1 MGAEI
6 DRLDTPRL
14 MTPSSQTALLE
25 SITRAMGQVRAEYE
39 TEDEL
44 YQRFSAPL
52 YFHKLLGLTPAFL
65 IGGRGTGKTTTL
77 RSMSYRGQ
85 AQVTGSSDPGSWP
98 VIGGYWKVEPS
109 VVTAFKGRG
118 VDEEIWTRVFSH
130 YLNLR
135 LSALVVDFVRWHDT
149 NHEHVDLDP
158 HRLNLFARSLHLGRS
173 EDIAG
178 LASEIDLALVDI
190 ESKLNGS
197 ISALTTSAL
206 SVLGRPLEYLFD
218 AIGSTGV
225 TRKQPFMFCLDEFE
239 NLVPYQK
246 RIVNTLIKQAGAGPF
261 TFKVGV
267 RNTIAIDPSTLVDG
281 QPIQDPA
288 DFTKID
294 IVADLKDESFE
305 QFAATVVSQRLNLVP
320 DPALAPDALLPA
332 IAADDEAA
340 LLGALE
346 LKNQLRADV
355 MRSEAHTAEDVAFV
369 DAATPLESALAVR
382 WAESHQE
389 PTWATVRWAV
399 ENPAKWRTR
408 VNNYGY
414 AALFTIKSNR
424 VGPRKYYAGWKT
436 YCQMA
441 DGNIRYMIRL
451 VHEALRLHV
460 IAGDPLTNPV
470 SIADQTDAA
479 TRVGETTVRDLQG
492 WSRQGAD
499 LTRLT
504 LGLGSIFGSLA
515 REAALS
521 TPEVNQFRVGYSG
534 SMASSVDVERLLG
547 EAVGQGVLIGFEGD
561 KNARLSGATPEM
573 DYQLHPVLSPFFVY
587 SPRSKR
593 RMTLQADQVVA
604 LTKRETASSTVRK
617 VLAGRGASA
626 KHLPDELTLFSDGA
640 RD

>member
-1 MGAEI
+1 MSP
-6 DRLDTPRL
+6 T
-14 MTPSSQTALLE
+14 SQTALLE

-39 TEDEL
+39 NDDDL
-44 YQRFSAPL
+44 YRRFSAPL

-85 AQVTGSSDPGSWP
+85 AKVSKSSDPGLWP
-98 VIGGYWKVEPS
+98 VIGAYWKVEPS

-118 VDEEIWTRVFSH
+118 VDEDTWTRVFSH

-135 LSALVVDFVRWHDT
+135 LSALVVDFARWAHD
-149 NHEHVDLDP
+149 NHRPITFDK
-158 HRLNLFARSLHLGRS
+158 HRVTLFTRALHLRQV
-173 EDIAG
+173 EDIEE
-178 LASEIDLALVDI
+178 LANEIDLALVDI

-197 ISALTTSAL
+197 ISALSGSPL
-206 SVLGRPLEYLFD
+206 SLLGRPLEHLFD
-218 AIGSTGV
+218 AIGPTGV
-225 TRKQPFMFCLDEFE
+225 TRERPFMFCLDEFE

-246 RIVNTLIKQAGAGPF
+246 KIVNTLIKQVGSGPF
-261 TFKVGV
+261 TFKIGV

-305 QFAATVVSQRLNLVP
+305 QFAATVVTQRLDLVSEP
-320 DPALAPDALLPA
+320 VLAPSELLPA
-332 IAADDEAA
+332 ISADDEAV
-340 LLGALE
+340 LLGADE
-346 LKNQLRADV
+346 LKKHLRQEVLNSA
-355 MRSEAHTAEDVAFV
+355 AHTAADLQFV

-382 WAESHQE
+382 WAESHGE
-389 PTWATVRWAV
+389 PVSELVQWAV
-399 ENPAKWRTR
+399 KHPAKWQTR
-408 VNNYGY
+408 IVNYSY
-414 AALFTIKSNR
+414 AALFTIRTNR

-460 IAGDPLTNPV
+460 LSDNPLDEAV
-470 SIADQTDAA
+470 SIVDQTDAA

-534 SMASSVDVERLLG
+534 SMASSLEVERLLG

-561 KNARLSGATPEM
+561 KNARRSGATPEM

-593 RMTLQADQVVA
+593 RMTLQADQVVS
-604 LTKRETASSTVRK
+604 LTKRETAGPTVRK
-617 VLAGRGASA
+617 VLATRGAA
-626 KHLPDELTLFSDGA
+626 ARNLPDEITLFSDA
-640 RD
+640 IRD

>member
-1 MGAEI
+1 MSPA
-6 DRLDTPRL
+6 TQA
-14 MTPSSQTALLE
+14 SLLE
-25 SITRAMGQVRAEYE
+25 SITHAMGQVRAEYE
-39 TEDEL
+39 NDDDL
-44 YQRFSAPL
+44 YRRFSAPL
-52 YFHKLLGLTPAFL
+52 YFHKLLGITPAFL

-85 AQVTGSSDPGSWP
+85 ARVSGSSDPGSWP
-98 VIGGYWKVEPS
+98 VIGAYWKVEPS
-109 VVTAFKGRG
+109 VVSAFKGRG
-118 VDEEIWTRVFSH
+118 VDEDTWTRVFSH

-135 LSALVVDFVRWHDT
+135 LSALVVDFARWADAHHSRISVDTHRITLFVRALHLA
-149 NHEHVDLDP
+149 HVEDLD
-158 HRLNLFARSLHLGRS
+158 
-173 EDIAG
+173 G
-178 LASEIDLALVDI
+178 LAREIDLALVDI

-197 ISALTTSAL
+197 ISALSTSEL
-206 SVLGRPLEYLFD
+206 SLLGRPLEHLFD
-218 AIGSTGV
+218 ALGTTGV
-225 TRKQPFMFCLDEFE
+225 KRERPFVFCLDEFE

-246 RIVNTLIKQAGAGPF
+246 RIVNTLIKQVGSGPF
-261 TFKVGV
+261 TFKIGV

-281 QPIQDPA
+281 QPLQDPA
-288 DFTKID
+288 DFTKVD

-305 QFAATVVSQRLNLVP
+305 QFAATVVTQRLGLVP
-320 DPALAPDALLPA
+320 GSALPPSELLPA
-332 IAADDEAA
+332 IAADDEAV
-340 LLGALE
+340 LLGARD
-346 LKNQLRADV
+346 LKQQLLQDTKN
-355 MRSEAHTAEDVAFV
+355 SPDHTAEHLAFV
-369 DAATPLESALAVR
+369 EAATPLESALAVR
-382 WAESHQE
+382 WAESHGE
-389 PTWATVRWAV
+389 SVADLVRWAV
-399 ENPAKWRTR
+399 ENPAKWQTR
-408 VNNYGY
+408 VVNYGY
-414 AALFTIKSNR
+414 ATLFTIRTNR

-460 IAGDPLTNPV
+460 LSENTLDRMV

-534 SMASSVDVERLLG
+534 SMASSLEVERLLG
-547 EAVGQGVLIGFEGD
+547 EAVGQGVLIGFDGD
-561 KNARLSGATPEM
+561 KNARRSGATPEM
-573 DYQLHPVLSPFFVY
+573 DYQLHPVLSAFFVY

-593 RMTLQADQVVA
+593 RMTLQADQIIS
-604 LTKRETASSTVRK
+604 LTKRETASNTVRK
-617 VLAGRGASA
+617 VLATRGASA
-626 KHLPDELTLFSDGA
+626 KKLPDEITLFTEPD

>member
-1 MGAEI
+1 M
-6 DRLDTPRL
+6 
-14 MTPSSQTALLE
+14 SVSNQTALLE
-25 SITRAMGQVRAEYE
+25 AITRAMGQVRAEYE
-39 TEDEL
+39 NDDDL
-44 YQRFSAPL
+44 YRRFSAPL

-85 AQVTGSSDPGSWP
+85 AQVSGSQDPGAWP
-98 VIGGYWKVEPS
+98 VIGAYWKVEPS

-118 VDEEIWTRVFSH
+118 VLEDDWIRVFSH

-135 LSALVVDFVRWHDT
+135 LSALVLDFARWADAHHAPVT
-149 NHEHVDLDP
+149 LDH
-158 HRLNLFARSLHLGRS
+158 HRAALFTRSLHLGAA
-173 EDIAG
+173 ENLEG
-178 LASEIDLALVDI
+178 LANEIDLALVDI

-197 ISALTTSAL
+197 ISALSTSDL
-206 SVLGRPLEYLFD
+206 SLLGRPLEHLFE
-218 AIGSTGV
+218 ALGSMSV
-225 TRKQPFMFCLDEFE
+225 TRDHPFMFCLDEFE

-246 RIVNTLIKQAGAGPF
+246 RIMNTLIKQVGSGPF
-261 TFKVGV
+261 TFKIGV

-305 QFAATVVSQRLNLVP
+305 QFAATVVTQRLNLVP
-320 DPALAPDALLPA
+320 GTALAPNELLPA
-332 IAADDEAA
+332 ISADDEAV

-346 LKNQLRADV
+346 LKKQLRSHTLSSV
-355 MRSEAHTAEDVAFV
+355 AHSTQEIEFIDS
-369 DAATPLESALAVR
+369 ATPLEAALLVR
-382 WAESHQE
+382 WAESHGE
-389 PTWATVRWAV
+389 STTETVRWAL
-399 ENPAKWRTR
+399 ENPGKWRTR
-408 VNNYGY
+408 VVNYGY
-414 AALFTIKSNR
+414 ASLFTIKKNR
-424 VGPRKYYAGWKT
+424 VGPRKFYAGWKT
-436 YCQMA
+436 YCQIA

-460 IAGDPLTNPV
+460 LSDNLLDKTV
-470 SIADQTDAA
+470 SIEDQTVAA

-534 SMASSVDVERLLG
+534 SMASSAEVERLLG

-604 LTKRETASSTVRK
+604 LTKRETASTTVRK
-617 VLAGRGASA
+617 VLATRGASA
-626 KHLPDELTLFSDGA
+626 KKLPDEITLFTEVD